1 MDFDLS
7 KPQKLLKETAR
18 EFLARECKPERVREL
33 METETAHDDKLWQ
46 SIADQG
52 WTGLIIPEEHG
63 GLGLGLVEMAVVAE
77 EMGRACLPGAF
88 LSTLTASALIERAG
102 SAEQRAK
109 YLELIAAGELK
120 ATVAFLEEG
129 ANWDADAVKLEATRE
144 GGNFSVTGKKLFVPD
159 AGVADLLIC
168 VARDGDSLSLLP
180 VAREAEGVHVKPM
193 PSMDGT
199 RKVYEVSFE
208 GVTLTEADAL
218 GANGDARG
226 ALGGALEVATAVLCA
241 EMVGGMGWVLDTT
254 VEYAKTRQ
262 QFGRPIGSFQAV
274 QHQCADMLLMT
285 ESARSAAYYAAYAL
299 TVNDPAA
306 RGAVSIA
313 KAYCSDAYREVGN
326 RGVQVHGGIGFTW
339 EHDLQ
344 LYYKRSKSSE
354 TLFGDATFHRERIA
368 RLIVD
373 GNAEVRERT
382 AKTDTETLTAQLQAA
397 EHDAAAD
404 VAANAA
410 VSQNRLR

>member
-7 KPQKLLKETAR
+7 KPQKLLKDSAR
-18 EFLARECKPERVREL
+18 DFLTRECKLDRVREL
-33 METETAHDDKLWQ
+33 METTTAHDDRLWQ

-52 WTGLIIPEEHG
+52 WIGLVVPEEHG
-63 GLGLGLVEMAVVAE
+63 GLGLGLVELAVVAE

-88 LSTLTASALIERAG
+88 LSTLTAAALVERAG

-109 YLELIAAGELK
+109 YLEPIAAGELK

-129 ANWDADAVKLEATRE
+129 ASWEVDEIKLKATRE
-144 GGNFSVTGKKLFVPD
+144 GGNFQLSGRKLFVPD
-159 AGVADLLIC
+159 AGIADLLIC
-168 VARDGDSLSLLP
+168 VARDRDGLALLP
-180 VAREAEGVHVKPM
+180 VERGAEGLSVKAM

-199 RKVYEVSFE
+199 RKLYEVAFE
-208 GVTLTEADAL
+208 SVTVAEADVF
-218 GANGDARG
+218 GADGDARS
-226 ALGGALEVATAVLCA
+226 ALGQAIEVATVALCA
-241 EMVGGMGWVLDTT
+241 EMVGGMQWVLDTT

-262 QFGRPIGSFQAV
+262 QFGRAIGSFQAV

-285 ESARSAAYYAAYAL
+285 ESARSATYYAAWAL
-299 TVNDPAA
+299 TEGDPSASV
-306 RGAVSIA
+306 AVSIA

-326 RGVQVHGGIGFTW
+326 RGIQVHGGIGFTW

-368 RLIVD
+368 RIIVD
-373 GNAEVRERT
+373 GDAVARER
-382 AKTDTETLTAQLQAA
+382 AEQAA
-397 EHDAAAD
+397 ETDAAAD
-404 VAANAA
+404 VTGNAA
-410 VSQNRLR
+410 ASE